1 VNYTD
6 NYNLRKPEL
15 TDPVDIDDLNYNA
28 DEIDSLLKGLA
39 DGLDGITPEGIGA
52 ETPTGAQQKANQA
65 ETNAKDYADIVA
77 DAIDTLINELDDGKV
92 DKEVGKVLSTNDYTT
107 DEKNK
112 LAGIEAGAEVN
123 NISDEDANELTGG
136 EETNLHKHAAADVN
150 ITDAGGYYDSTDV
163 EGVLQEVGSEL
174 VTHKADTMPHKFED
188 LKNTVTYK
196 FGFQLSAEGNPQI
209 IFEEVV

>member
-1 VNYTD
+1 MNYTD

-28 DEIDSLLKGLA
+28 DAIDGKLKEIEDWEAAHLQESNPHS
-39 DGLDGITPEGIGA
+39 ITPALIGA

-65 ETNAKDYADIVA
+65 ETSAKSYADIVA
-77 DAIDTLINELDDGKV
+77 NNALN
-92 DKEVGKVLSTNDYTT
+92 SARDY
-107 DEKNK
+107 
-112 LAGIEAGAEVN
+112 
-123 NISDEDANELTGG
+123 
-136 EETNLHKHAAADVN
+136 AD
-150 ITDAGGYYDSTDV
+150 
-163 EGVLQEVGSEL
+163 GVLASANSYTDQVASDLSQSVETAVQEISAEL

>member
-1 VNYTD
+1 MQETTNYGFKKPGMTD
-6 NYNLRKPEL
+6 TVAASIPAY
-15 TDPVDIDDLNYNA
+15 A
-28 DEIDSLLKGLA
+28 
-39 DGLDGITPEGIGA
+39 
-52 ETPTGAQQKANQA
+52 
-65 ETNAKDYADIVA
+65 TNFDT
-77 DAIDTLINELDDGKV
+77 IDTLIKGLDDGKV
-92 DKEVGKVLSTNDYTT
+92 DKISGKGLSTNDYTT

-123 NISDEDANELTGG
+123 NISDADANELTGG
-136 EETNLHKHAAADVN
+136 GETDLHKHAAADVN